1 MILCS
6 ACSFFYREKERR
18 INKNRKREKKMIY
31 LEPLQVRA
39 SKRNLLL
46 FKLFSSPEL
55 KAQVS
60 FSDNF
65 LSVVCL
71 STFHI
76 FIFFSRTTGS
86 ISTKLGTKHAW
97 VVVIQV
103 CLNEKPHPSI
113 SGYNI
118 EIVKCDLRLFQ
129 QKTYGGQDGSQYF
142 FLDGLWYLGR
152 IYLYGWWC
160 FVNIY

>member
-76 FIFFSRTTGS
+76 FIFFSRTTGPIS
-86 ISTKLGTKHAW
+86 IKLGT
-97 VVVIQV
+97 
-103 CLNEKPHPSI
+103 NHPWLKGILVYSNQGPDI
-113 SGYNI
+113 SPRGDNY
-118 EIVKCDLRLFQ
+118 K
-129 QKTYGGQDGSQYF
+129 KATT
-142 FLDGLWYLGR
+142 
-152 IYLYGWWC
+152 
-160 FVNIY
+160 

>member
-39 SKRNLLL
+39 SKRNLVL
-46 FKLFSSPEL
+46 FKVF
-55 KAQVS
+55 S

-76 FIFFSRTTGS
+76 FIFFSRTTGP
-86 ISTKLGTKHAW
+86 ISTKLGTSHPFEKG
-97 VVVIQV
+97 IQV
-103 CLNEKPHPSI
+103 CSNEWPHPFRKGDNSKTIKIILKTLKNFFFRTTGAI
-113 SGYNI
+113 ST
-118 EIVKCDLRLFQ
+118 K
-129 QKTYGGQDGSQYF
+129 
-142 FLDGLWYLGR
+142 LGTQHA
-152 IYLYGWWC
+152 
-160 FVNIY
+160 